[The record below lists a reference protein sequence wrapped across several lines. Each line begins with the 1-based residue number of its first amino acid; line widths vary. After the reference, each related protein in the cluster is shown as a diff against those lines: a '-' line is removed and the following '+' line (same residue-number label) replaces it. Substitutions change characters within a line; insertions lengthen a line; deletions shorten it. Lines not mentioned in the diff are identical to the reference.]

1 MAEAAGMQR
10 DQVKALGK
18 GLQVLAE
25 LNRCNGLSVSDV
37 SQRVRM
43 PRPTVARI
51 ITTLEA
57 AGYVYQCPADSKYR
71 VTAQVRRLTRGYS
84 TSRWLR
90 GVAEP
95 VAEKLA
101 RRLAWPAMVARTDQR
116 GVKLI
121 CLTDTRSTVLVERR
135 TLGEDI
141 SLLGSALGLSFL
153 AFGAEDPVEHIIHAT
168 RREGGSGGGGDA
180 QQRIRQLRHIEELIE
195 ISRSR
200 GYVCYELPDKTA
212 FAAPIL
218 HEGRMVAAIG
228 VRIPLPIAQLAPD
241 RAEIC
246 AAVCEAAGE
255 ISGKL
260 A

>member
-1 MAEAAGMQR
+1 MADAADMQR

-51 ITTLEA
+51 ISTLEE

-84 TSRWLR
+84 TARWLR
-90 GVAEP
+90 GVAAP

-116 GVKLI
+116 GVKQV
-121 CLTDTRSTVLVERR
+121 CLTDTSSTELVELR

-141 SLLGSALGLSFL
+141 SQLGSALGLSFL

-168 RREGGSGGGGDA
+168 RGEGDGGAGDA
-180 QQRIRQLRHIEELIE
+180 QERIRQLRRIEELIE
-195 ISRSR
+195 TSRSR

-218 HEGRMVAAIG
+218 HEGRMVASIG
-228 VRIPLPIAQLAPD
+228 VRIPLPIARLAPD

-255 ISGKL
+255 IAGRL
-260 A
+260 N